1 MGKPRKGAASS
12 SGGKASKTHARAKQR
27 EHKFSEERFVEDLQN
42 AVEEAE
48 REGEDKEGDVPFYA
62 PSQFPCHL
70 AMWDLEQC
78 DPRKC
83 SGRKLVRLGYV
94 KTLKLQQRFGGIVL
108 SPVATKCVSMEDRQM
123 VMQHGIAVIDCSWA
137 KLEETPFGKMVSR
150 EPRLLPY
157 LVAVNPINY
166 GRPCKLSCVEA
177 YAAIFYIVGLK
188 ELGSVLLHK
197 FKWGRTFYEV
207 NEEALEMYAACTD
220 SAAVVAAQKLYLEK
234 ITGAAGAD
242 SDDEYNTHNRTY
254 DLPPSD
260 SSEYEDASDDE
271 DVAASQAC
279 GHKNSVDTEEGTDRG
294 AEAASATGIPG
305 AGHGQTQVERD
316 DPT

>member
-1 MGKPRKGAASS
+1 MGKPRKGGATGSKS
-12 SGGKASKTHARAKQR
+12 SKTHARSRQR
-27 EHKFSEERFVEDLQN
+27 EKKFSEDRFVEDLQS

-48 REGEDKEGDVPFYA
+48 RDGETMEDGIPFNVA
-62 PSQFPCHL
+62 SQFPCRL

-108 SPVATKCVSMEDRQM
+108 SPMATKCVSFEDRQT

-197 FKWGRTFYEV
+197 FKWGKTFYEV
-207 NEEALEMYAACTD
+207 NEEALEMYAACSD

-234 ITGAAGAD
+234 ITGTAGAD

-260 SSEYEDASDDE
+260 SSEYEEDSDNE
-271 DVAASQAC
+271 GVEGAQEC
-279 GHKNSVDTEEGTDRG
+279 GHHNSEDTGGDGTVRG
-294 AEAASATGIPG
+294 AEAAAATDVHG
-305 AGHGQTQVERD
+305 AGGRQTEVERN
-316 DPT
+316 DPA